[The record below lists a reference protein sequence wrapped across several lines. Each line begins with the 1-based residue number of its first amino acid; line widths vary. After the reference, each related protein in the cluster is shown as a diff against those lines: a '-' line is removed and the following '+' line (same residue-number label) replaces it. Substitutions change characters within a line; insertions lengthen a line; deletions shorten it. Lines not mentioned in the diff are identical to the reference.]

1 MVIMGIAGFVLCLL
15 VAMHFGPGMVV
26 RLYAERG
33 ARRNSKAD
41 PYLALT
47 YDDGPSDHMTPRV
60 LALLQEFNARATFFV
75 VGRQVEKRPEVIDR
89 IRMEGHAVGWHSRSH
104 LNGWKSGPISGF
116 RDVRGMPDQLTDQD
130 RKVRL
135 FRPPYGKLT
144 FLGLIAMWINRQRFI
159 PWTFVSGDTFISL
172 PDMSE
177 MLAEVE
183 RQNGGIILMH
193 DHDRSQARTP
203 EVETY
208 LLGFTRA
215 LLELAADKGWPVITL
230 DEKS

>member
-1 MVIMGIAGFVLCLL
+1 MLIIGIAGLLLLSL
-15 VAMHFGPGMVV
+15 VAMHFGSGAMI
-26 RLYAERG
+26 RLYAERR
-33 ARRNSKAD
+33 ARRKRSKA

-60 LALLQEFNARATFFV
+60 LDLLQEFNVRATFFV
-75 VGRQVEKRPEVIDR
+75 VGRQVEKRPEMLDR

-104 LNGWKSGPISGF
+104 LNSWKSGPISGF
-116 RDVRGMPDQLTDQD
+116 RDVREMPDHLIDGD
-130 RKVRL
+130 PKVRI
-135 FRPPYGKLT
+135 FRPPYGKAT

-159 PWTFVSGDTFISL
+159 PWTFVSGDSFASM
-172 PDMSE
+172 PDMPK

-203 EVETY
+203 EVEKY
-208 LLGFTRA
+208 VLGFTRG
-215 LLELAADKGWPVITL
+215 LLELAADKSWPVITL
-230 DEKS
+230 NQES